1 MKGAL
6 FLIPSDLGET
16 APAGGLASQNMEI
29 TSRLRYFIVEDLR
42 TARRFLKKHL
52 PGTVI
57 DELSFGILNEHTP
70 ESDWLPLLQPLEA
83 GTDGGLISE
92 AGMPCLA
99 DPGSGLV
106 SLAHERGIQVRPL
119 PGPSSIFLALAA
131 SGLNGQQFAFSGYLP
146 VDKHQRAGRIRELE
160 AAAVQKG
167 ITQIFI
173 ETPYRNLQMFEAL
186 CATLHPGTRLCIAA
200 NLTLP
205 GEWVASR
212 TIAAWKK
219 AKVPDINKKPAV
231 FLIG

>member
-1 MKGAL
+1 MKGTL

-16 APAGGLASQNMEI
+16 APLGGLPSLNLEI
-29 TSRLRYFIVEDLR
+29 TAQIRYFIVEDLR

-57 DELSFGILNEHTP
+57 DDLSFGILNEHTP
-70 ESDWLPLLQPLEA
+70 ESEWLQLLHPLQD
-83 GTDGGLISE
+83 GIDGGLISE

-106 SLAHERGIQVRPL
+106 SLAHESGIQVRPL

-146 VDKHQRAGRIRELE
+146 VDKHQRAGRLRELE

-186 CATLHPGTRLCIAA
+186 CNTLHPGTRFCIAT
-200 NLTLP
+200 NLTLRD
-205 GEWVASR
+205 EWVATR
-212 TIAAWKK
+212 TAAEWKR